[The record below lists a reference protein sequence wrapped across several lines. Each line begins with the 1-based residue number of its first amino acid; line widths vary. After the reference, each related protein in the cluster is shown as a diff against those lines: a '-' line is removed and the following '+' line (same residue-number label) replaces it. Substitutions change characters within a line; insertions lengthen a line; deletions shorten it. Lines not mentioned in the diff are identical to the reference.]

1 MKMPFKATLAT
12 FTASFL
18 FASSSVLAAEQV
30 NIFTWSGTFAPDVLK
45 KFEAETGIKP
55 TIDSYDSNETLLAKL
70 KQGGSGYDVISPT
83 HDFIPILIS
92 EGLLTPFNPGA
103 EPYYNNLV
111 DDLKKPAWD
120 KDGLYTMPY
129 YWGTTSFGLDS
140 GVYGEP
146 VDSYS
151 LLFNPPKALQG
162 KINMFDSPSE
172 ILSMASLYLG
182 LPFCTEDSKQAQ
194 QILNLL
200 KAQKP
205 FVKTYSSKAGSIR
218 ENLIAG
224 ELAMSTVWGGSFL
237 RARLERPSLKYVY
250 PKEGVL
256 AWVEGLAI
264 PKDARNL
271 ENAKTLIAFLSQPE
285 VSAMTQAFLK
295 HQSPIKG
302 TDPYLDP
309 SLKDAPELHIPADV
323 KLVFNQT
330 CGESAIRLA
339 DRVWTNLMR

>member
-1 MKMPFKATLAT
+1 MKSIKTTLSVFA
-12 FTASFL
+12 ASFL
-18 FASSSVLAAEQV
+18 LTSSSAFAAGQV
-30 NIFTWSGTFAPDVLK
+30 NIFTWSGTFSPKVLK
-45 KFEAETGIKP
+45 KFEEETGIKP

-70 KQGGSGYDVISPT
+70 KQGGSGYDVISPS
-83 HDFIPILIS
+83 HEFLPILIK
-92 EGLLTPFNPGA
+92 EGLITAYNPAA

-111 DDLKKPAWD
+111 DNLKKPAWD
-120 KDGLYTMPY
+120 PQGLYSMPY
-129 YWGTTSFGLDS
+129 YWGTTSFGFDTA
-140 GVYGEP
+140 VYNEP
-146 VDSYS
+146 ADSYS
-151 LLFNPPKALQG
+151 TLFNPPKALQG
-162 KINMFDSPSE
+162 KINMFDAPSE
-172 ILSMASLYLG
+172 IMSLASLYLG

-237 RARLERPSLKYVY
+237 RARESRASLKYIY

-264 PKDARNL
+264 PKDSRNP
-271 ENAKTLIAFLSQPE
+271 ENAKKLIAFLSEPE

-309 SLKDAPELHIPADV
+309 GLQGAPELYIPADA
-323 KLVFNQT
+323 KLVFSQT
-330 CGESAIRLA
+330 CGEAAIRLS

>member
-1 MKMPFKATLAT
+1 MQPIKTTLAA
-12 FTASFL
+12 FAASVL
-18 FASSSVLAAEQV
+18 LSSSALAAGQV
-30 NIFTWSGTFAPDVLK
+30 NIFTWSGTYAPDVLK
-45 KFEAETGIKP
+45 KFEEETGIKP

-83 HDFIPILIS
+83 HEFLPILIS
-92 EGLLTPFNPGA
+92 EGLITPFNPA
-103 EPYYNNLV
+103 AQPYYNNLV

-120 KDGLYTMPY
+120 SEGLYSMPY

-140 GVYGEP
+140 GVYSEP
-146 VDSYS
+146 IDSYS
-151 LLFNPPKALQG
+151 TLFNPPKALQG

-172 ILSMASLYLG
+172 IMSMASLYLG

-224 ELAMSTVWGGSFL
+224 ELSMSTVWGGSFL
-237 RARLERPSLKYVY
+237 RAREKRASLKYIY

-264 PKDARNL
+264 PKDARNP
-271 ENAKTLIAFLSQPE
+271 ENAKTLIAFLSRPE

-302 TDPYLDP
+302 TEAYLDP
-309 SLKDAPELHIPADV
+309 ALKDAPELHIPTDA
-323 KLVFNQT
+323 KLVFSQT
-330 CGESAIRLA
+330 CGQGAIRLA

>member
-1 MKMPFKATLAT
+1 MKNSAKTTLAA
-12 FTASFL
+12 FAVSFL
-18 FASSSVLAAEQV
+18 LGSSTALAAGQV

-83 HDFIPILIS
+83 HEFLPILIQ
-92 EGLLTPFNPGA
+92 EGLIQDFNPAA

-120 KDGLYTMPY
+120 PQGLYTMPY

-140 GVYGEP
+140 SVYNEP

-151 LLFNPPKALQG
+151 TLFNPPKALQG

-172 ILSMASLYLG
+172 IMSMVSLYLG

-237 RARLERPSLKYVY
+237 RARESRTSLTYIY

-256 AWVEGLAI
+256 AWVEGQGCTQSGKRQNADCVFKPAGSLGHDASLFKT
-264 PKDARNL
+264 PKPD
-271 ENAKTLIAFLSQPE
+271 
-285 VSAMTQAFLK
+285 
-295 HQSPIKG
+295 
-302 TDPYLDP
+302 
-309 SLKDAPELHIPADV
+309 
-323 KLVFNQT
+323 
-330 CGESAIRLA
+330 
-339 DRVWTNLMR
+339 